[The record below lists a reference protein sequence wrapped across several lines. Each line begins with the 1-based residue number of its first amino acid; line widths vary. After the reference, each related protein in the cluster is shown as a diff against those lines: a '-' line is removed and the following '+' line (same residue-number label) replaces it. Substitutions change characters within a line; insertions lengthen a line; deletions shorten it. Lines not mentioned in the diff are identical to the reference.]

1 MIRPALPG
9 GFLINHKKLT
19 MIVDSLEN
27 AEKYFSVHPNFQK
40 AFEYLRSQD
49 LQAIAVDKYEIGD
62 GLKAIVYD
70 KQGMTAEESIAK
82 FECHNKAIDIQV
94 CIRGTERMGWI
105 PRSKCKSPKGEY
117 NEEKDVMFYNDAP
130 DMYFQ
135 LTDNQF
141 AIFFPED
148 VHAPMISDGIVKK
161 IVVKV
166 KI

>member
-1 MIRPALPG
+1 MIIDALESA
-9 GFLINHKKLT
+9 
-19 MIVDSLEN
+19 D
-27 AEKYFSVHPNFQK
+27 KYFSLHPNFKK

-49 LQAIAVDKYEIGD
+49 LKNIAVDKYEISE

-70 KQGMTAEESIAK
+70 KQGMTAEESISK

-94 CIRGTERMGWI
+94 CIRGVERMGWI
-105 PRSKCKSPKGEY
+105 PRGKCKSPKGEY
-117 NEEKDVMFYNDAP
+117 NEEKDVAFYNDAP
-130 DMYFQ
+130 DTYFE

-148 VHAPMISDGIVKK
+148 VHAPLISDGIVKK